1 MKQRNYSLDVVRLI
15 AALAVVVCHA
25 DVFIENGGVLY
36 QFVSRYAPRVS
47 VAFFFAISGYYYI
60 KAIDKKDIFK
70 KQMKSLL
77 LAYLAWTVVYY
88 AASFVDNILLG
99 GGDIGTF
106 LVERVFFFFTEGSY
120 PHFWFFVALIYSV
133 VFVTIFNRLGGKKGV
148 FALTVLSLILF
159 VIGNLGSS
167 YYVLGANIPGLNI
180 LYGEY
185 QEVFFILRGI
195 FCMGLPYFMMGY
207 WLNVLEEKILAMDGR
222 RFWCIY
228 GGASILYVAEIL
240 LLATVINGTERPEVF
255 IMLYPMAFLVMAML
269 LRNPMPE
276 WSKAAPFCKR
286 MSGYIYYVHPLLI
299 LIFGLMGEMLHITIP
314 SYIVY
319 LLVIAAAMI
328 SGIILMKLSEKIKFL
343 NYFV

>member
-1 MKQRNYSLDVVRLI
+1 MKQRNYSLDVARLI

-36 QFVSRYAPRVS
+36 QFVSRYSPRVS

-60 KAIDKKDIFK
+60 KSIDKKDIFK

-88 AASFVDNILLG
+88 AASFVDNIVLG

-106 LVERVFFFFTEGSY
+106 LAERVIFFFTEGSY

-133 VFVTIFNRLGGKKGV
+133 IFATIANRLGGRKGLLT
-148 FALTVLSLILF
+148 LTVLSMILF

-167 YYVLGANIPGLNI
+167 YYAVGARIPVLNI

-195 FCMGLPYFMMGY
+195 FCMGLPYFMLGY
-207 WLNVLEEKILAMDGR
+207 WLNVLEEKVLAMDGKK
-222 RFWCIY
+222 FFGLY
-228 GGASILYVAEIL
+228 GLSSLLYVAEIL
-240 LLATVINGTERPEVF
+240 LLATVLNGTERPEVF
-255 IMLYPMAFLVMAML
+255 MMLYPMAFMVMALL

-299 LIFGLMGEMLHITIP
+299 LVFGLLAEKLCIPLP
-314 SYIVY
+314 SYILY
-319 LLVIAAAMI
+319 ILVIAVAMI
-328 SGIILMKLSEKIKFL
+328 SGIILMKLSKKITFL

>member
-1 MKQRNYSLDVVRLI
+1 MKQRNYSLDVVRLF
-15 AALAVVVCHA
+15 AALAVVVCHT

-36 QFVSRYAPRVS
+36 QFVSRYSPRVS

-60 KAIDKKDIFK
+60 KSIEKKGIFK

-88 AASFVDNILLG
+88 AASFVDNIILG
-99 GGDIGTF
+99 DGDIGTF
-106 LVERVFFFFTEGSY
+106 VIERVIFFFTEGSY

-133 VFVTIFNRLGGKKGV
+133 VFVTIFNRFGGKKGV
-148 FALTVLSLILF
+148 FALTVLSMILF
-159 VIGNLGSS
+159 AIGNLGSS
-167 YYVLGANIPGLNI
+167 YYVVGANIPGLNI

-185 QEVFFILRGI
+185 QDVFFILRGI

-207 WLNVLEEKILAMDGR
+207 WINVLEDKILTMDGR
-222 RFWCIY
+222 KFWVLY
-228 GGASILYVAEIL
+228 GVSSLLYVAEIL

-255 IMLYPMAFLVMAML
+255 IMLYPMAFMVMAML
-269 LRNPMPE
+269 LRNPMPG
-276 WSKAAPFCKR
+276 WGKAAPFCKR

-299 LIFGLMGEMLHITIP
+299 LIFGLLAEMLSLPLP
-314 SYIVY
+314 SYLLYI
-319 LLVIAAAMI
+319 LVIAVAMI
-328 SGIILMKLSEKIKFL
+328 SGTILMKLSEKIKFL